1 MIADLIIAYSSKQ
14 LPQQEQGGAGVLE
27 HWLDVT
33 A

>member
-14 LPQQEQGGAGVLE
+14 LPQQEKSDADVLE

-33 A
+33 T